1 MKIILIKEQFMRE
14 VLLDTLL
21 DTLKAAPILFVVYGI
36 MEYLESRVN
45 TSRIFGGKLEKF
57 GPLIG
62 AGACGSRPL

>member
-1 MKIILIKEQFMRE
+1 MRE

-62 AGACGSRPL
+62 AGAGCMRLFRCGSRPL